1 MQKFRELMFSKF
13 FKLLVSF
20 FCGTSAIAQ
29 APDTM
34 NILFIGNS
42 YTHMNSMPFIFDK
55 IAKAKGKSVNVE
67 MSTHSGFSFKQHSER
82 ADMYEAI
89 VSRKWDYVVLQGYS
103 REFTHPIEY
112 LDTATIPFLTGIVDT
127 IKTNNPCTQL
137 LFYMTWGYKNGYE
150 LDETVDNY
158 FKMSDTIA
166 KGYRYVSDYFN
177 IPIVPVGRVWKKV
190 REEYPEVNLYDA
202 DLAHPS
208 KSGSYLSACTFFTS
222 IYRESPLGVIT
233 NTISSENA
241 KIIQEAAANYV
252 LPRLNEYKLDSNIW
266 DVEFLRTKDGDF
278 MANLYAHY
286 PMATSISWDLGDGNT
301 STDPVL
307 KHIYKKPGKYN
318 IELEVTDSCGIRTYK
333 KQIEFLPL
341 KEPVPVPKVKPKKK
355 AVVKKRI

>member
-1 MQKFRELMFSKF
+1 MGKFKDQMIRKF
-13 FKLLVSF
+13 IKLIVSF
-20 FCGTSAIAQ
+20 FCGTSAFAQ
-29 APDTM
+29 SADTM

-82 ADMYEAI
+82 TDMYEAI
-89 VSRKWDYVVLQGYS
+89 TSRKWDYVVLQGYS

-112 LDTATIPFLTGIVDT
+112 LDTATIPYLTGIIDT
-127 IKTNNPCTQL
+127 VKLNHPCTQL

-150 LDETVDNY
+150 LDEVVDDY
-158 FKMSDTIA
+158 SKMSDTIA
-166 KGYRYVSDYFN
+166 KGYRYISDYFN
-177 IPIVPVGRVWKKV
+177 VPIVPVGRVWKKV
-190 REEYPEVNLYDA
+190 REEHPDLNLYDA

-208 KSGSYLSACTFFTS
+208 RNGSYLSACTFFTS
-222 IYRESPLGVIT
+222 IYRETAVGAYT
-233 NTISSENA
+233 NTIDSQNA

-266 DVEFLRTKDGDF
+266 DISYSRTKDGDF
-278 MANLYAHY
+278 IANLYAHY
-286 PMATSISWDLGDGNT
+286 PMATSIFWNLGDGTT
-301 STDPVL
+301 SVDPIL
-307 KHIYKKPGKYN
+307 KHIYKKPGKY
-318 IELEVTDSCGIRTYK
+318 IVELEVTDSCGVREYK
-333 KQIEFLPL
+333 REIEFLPL